1 MTRWLAA
8 LVLLCVA
15 APASARSEV
24 INLWPG
30 PMPGSG
36 TVSGPEKI
44 GSEGAATGSVSNV
57 TVPRMVVVRPK
68 KPNGAAVLVIGG
80 GGYFRIQIGSAAMPT
95 AQWLAQRGVTAFV
108 LYYRLPGD
116 GWSSEVPFQDGQR
129 AMRLLRGNWKTL
141 GIDPKRI
148 GVIGFSA
155 GGHLAGMLATRGAHD
170 FYPAIDAVDTA
181 SAVPDFAGLIYPVV
195 SMRAPI
201 DTTRTARYVSKL
213 PDWRG
218 AYSVEAQ
225 VTATTP
231 PIFLAH
237 AYDDPTAD
245 VAHSLRLAAA
255 MHAAKRPVEMH
266 LFQRGG
272 HSWGLGK
279 PGEPVAAW
287 PRLFASWIRA
297 NGWLPAR
304 KAAEAAD

>member
-1 MTRWLAA
+1 M
-8 LVLLCVA
+8 
-15 APASARSEV
+15 
-24 INLWPG
+24 G
-30 PMPGSG
+30 PLRGRKKTG
-36 TVSGPEKI
+36 N
-44 GSEGAATGSVSNV
+44 EGAATGAVSNV

-95 AQWLAQRGVTAFV
+95 AEWLAKRGVTAFV

-116 GWSSEVPFQDGQR
+116 GWASEVPFQDGQR

-155 GGHLAGMLATRGAHD
+155 GGHLAGTLATRGAHD
-170 FYPAIDAVDTA
+170 FYPAIDAVDTV
-181 SAVPDFAGLIYPVV
+181 SAVPDFAGLIYPVI

-213 PDWRG
+213 PDWRN
-218 AYSVEAQ
+218 AFSVEAQ
-225 VTATTP
+225 VTGTTP

-272 HSWGLGK
+272 HSWGAGQARRAGRSMAPLVRQLGAVERVA
-279 PGEPVAAW
+279 GE
-287 PRLFASWIRA
+287 R
-297 NGWLPAR
+297 GC
-304 KAAEAAD
+304 

>member
-1 MTRWLAA
+1 MPAAAA
-8 LVLLCVA
+8 LL
-15 APASARSEV
+15 
-24 INLWPG
+24 
-30 PMPGSG
+30 
-36 TVSGPEKI
+36 
-44 GSEGAATGSVSNV
+44 
-57 TVPRMVVVRPK
+57 
-68 KPNGAAVLVIGG
+68 
-80 GGYFRIQIGSAAMPT
+80 RISAAMPT

-116 GWSSEVPFQDGQR
+116 GWGSEVPFQDGQR
-129 AMRLLRGNWKTL
+129 AMRLLRGNWQTL

-155 GGHLAGMLATRGAHD
+155 GGHLAGTLATRGTHD
-170 FYPAIDAVDTA
+170 FYPAIDAVDTV
-181 SAVPDFAGLIYPVV
+181 SAVPDFAGLIYPVI

-213 PDWRG
+213 PDWRD

-231 PIFLAH
+231 PIFLAR
-237 AYDDPTAD
+237 AYDDSTAD

-279 PGEPVAAW
+279 PGDPVAAW
-287 PRLFASWIRA
+287 PRLFASWAQA
-297 NGWLPAR
+297 NGWVPAK
-304 KAAEAAD
+304 KAADATE

>member
-1 MTRWLAA
+1 MRWLAA

-15 APASARSEV
+15 VPAAAQDEV

-30 PMPGSG
+30 AMPGSG
-36 TVSGPEKI
+36 TVTGPEKI

-95 AQWLAQRGVTAFV
+95 AQWLAKRGVTAFV

-116 GWSSEVPFQDGQR
+116 GWGSEVPFQDGQR

-155 GGHLAGMLATRGAHD
+155 GGHLAGTLATRGAHD
-170 FYPAIDAVDTA
+170 FYSAVDAVDA
-181 SAVPDFAGLIYPVV
+181 VSAVPDFAGLIYPVI

-213 PDWRG
+213 PEWRD

-225 VTATTP
+225 VTASTP

-279 PGEPVAAW
+279 PGDPVAAW
-287 PRLFASWIRA
+287 PRLFASWAQA
-297 NGWLPAR
+297 NGWVPAKR
-304 KAAEAAD
+304 AADATE